1 MYKKKRKGNEW
12 HFGESL
18 KRRSLFL
25 FHDPTPINKE
35 NITVQNNA
43 ISYYTLIFSTLSL
56 ARYFP
61 LSLSDQISQR
71 HDVLSSESS
80 KVIFYF
86 FFNPCPK

>member
-43 ISYYTLIFSTLSL
+43 ISYYTLIFYTLS
-56 ARYFP
+56 R
-61 LSLSDQISQR
+61 
-71 HDVLSSESS
+71 
-80 KVIFYF
+80 
-86 FFNPCPK
+86 